1 MCLEIYQLDPVEFL
15 LVPRLV
21 WQVALKKIKVKL
33 ELLTDIDMLL
43 MVEKELEVEHV
54 SLLIDI
60 QKLTINI

>member
-33 ELLTDIDMLL
+33 ELLTAIDMLL

>member
-1 MCLEIYQLDPVEFL
+1 MEFL

>member
-21 WQVALKKIKVKL
+21 WEVALKKIKVKL
-33 ELLTDIDMLL
+33 ELLTAIDMLL